1 MYLTI
6 KKVKNWHYL
15 YLVKNER
22 NNPAK
27 RPAQKTLRYLGRIE
41 KYSQEEIN
49 KIKELIKNKSPFL
62 FDYIISL
69 KQKTKSKTRKGKEN
83 CIGDKCII
91 CGFNIVTHKHHL
103 VPVLEGGLF
112 EKDNLVCLCPNHHEM
127 LYKNLISEEEIN
139 EYIKNANK

>member
-27 RPAQKTLRYLGRIE
+27 RPAQKTLRYLGRVE
-41 KYSQEEIN
+41 RYSQEEIS
-49 KIKELIKNKSPFL
+49 KIKELIKNKDPFL
-62 FDYIISL
+62 FDYIINL
-69 KQKTKSKTRKGKEN
+69 KQKTKSKARKGKEN
-83 CIGDKCII
+83 CIGDKCVI
-91 CGFNIVTHKHHL
+91 CGFNILTHKHHL
-103 VPVLEGGLF
+103 VPVLKGGLF

-127 LYKNLISEEEIN
+127 LHKNLISEEEIN
-139 EYIKNANK
+139 EYIKNSNE

>member
-27 RPAQKTLRYLGRIE
+27 RPAQKTLRYLGRVE
-41 KYSQEEIN
+41 RYSQEEIS
-49 KIKELIKNKSPFL
+49 KIKELIKNKDPFL
-62 FDYIISL
+62 FDYIINL
-69 KQKTKSKTRKGKEN
+69 KQKTKSKVRKGKEN
-83 CIGDKCII
+83 CIGDKCVI

-103 VPVLEGGLF
+103 VPVLKGGLF

-127 LYKNLISEEEIN
+127 LHKNLISEEEIN
-139 EYIKNANK
+139 EYIKNSNE